1 MLDILFER
9 CELSLSS
16 VALAHIYFERLAA
29 SVLVT
34 KENSD
39 VVAAVVVLLAVKFNE
54 DKSNMSEH
62 IQKVCIQGTT
72 LVRVCHALLWFGWQ
86 VGKELDDQWGVS
98 WKDVIEAEADVF
110 VDLQYSL
117 HVDQHVLAAHVHRIA
132 SALPDSSKPKAA
144 V

>member
-72 LVRVCHALLWFGWQ
+72 LVRVCHALL
-86 VGKELDDQWGVS
+86 
-98 WKDVIEAEADVF
+98 
-110 VDLQYSL
+110 
-117 HVDQHVLAAHVHRIA
+117 
-132 SALPDSSKPKAA
+132 
-144 V
+144 